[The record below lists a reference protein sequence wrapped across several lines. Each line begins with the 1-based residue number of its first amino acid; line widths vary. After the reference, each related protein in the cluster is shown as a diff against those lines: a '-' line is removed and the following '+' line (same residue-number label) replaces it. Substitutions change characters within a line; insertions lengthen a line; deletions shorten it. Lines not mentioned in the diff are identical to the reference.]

1 MSKFTSFYTRYYK
14 SDYGAES
21 AEWLYQQISDIIAP
35 VKDTV
40 TISKVEHKGWK
51 QFSIIVSIPGKV
63 TDKVVVGAH
72 QDSANLILPI

>member
-1 MSKFTSFYTRYYK
+1 MQEKLSKFTSFYTRYYK

-40 TISKVEHKGWK
+40 TISKVEHKNGNSFPLLFPFLEK
-51 QFSIIVSIPGKV
+51 
-63 TDKVVVGAH
+63 
-72 QDSANLILPI
+72 

>member
-1 MSKFTSFYTRYYK
+1 MQEKLSKFTSFYTRYYK

-40 TISKVEHKGWK
+40 TISKVEHKMETVFHYCFHSWK
-51 QFSIIVSIPGKV
+51 S
-63 TDKVVVGAH
+63 D
-72 QDSANLILPI
+72 